1 MDLKEQFYQY
11 LLSQGLTD
19 RDIYTE
25 RNNGFTLISFNR
37 PGDNKCLYNI
47 AVLLYDDNIMTEIL
61 VRKEIDVNNVLP
73 VLKAL
78 NFLNADYRGVS
89 FFIVDGC
96 LLTVKSYCEPAGKV
110 SAVVDN
116 MLNTMKVAYAEFPE
130 FKPKGYS
137 SQNSVFE
144 MEQKAEEKELEQ
156 EELIYEKVEKEYNK
170 EVSRESK

>member
-19 RDIYTE
+19 RDIFTE

-37 PGDNKCLYNI
+37 PGDNNCIYNV
-47 AVLLYDDNIMTEIL
+47 AVLLYDDNVMTEIL

-73 VLKAL
+73 TLKAL

-110 SAVVDN
+110 SAVIDN
-116 MLNTMKVAYAEFPE
+116 MLKTMQVAYDEFPD

-144 MEQKAEEKELEQ
+144 KEQKAEDKAMEQ
-156 EELIYEKVEKEYNK
+156 EEKTLERVERDIEKEVRRENK
-170 EVSRESK
+170 